1 MKFIG
6 IIPARYASTRF
17 PGKPLA
23 MLGGKTVIQ
32 RVYEQVDKT
41 LNSHLSPL
49 TSHPSPVYVAT
60 DDERIFNAVE
70 SFGGKAVITRSD
82 HQSGTDRIQE
92 AAEKIGTDADVIINV
107 QGDEPFI
114 QPSQIETLMHL
125 FDAPETQIGTLGKPF
140 ESLEA
145 VDNPNSPKIV
155 TDTRGFALYFSRSV
169 IPFIRGVDRQD
180 WFGRYP
186 FLKHLGIYAYRRE
199 VLRQVTALPQSSLEQ
214 AESLEQL
221 RWLQNGYRIRV
232 GLTDVETVGIDTPE
246 DLSRAEAF
254 LKTF

>member
-1 MKFIG
+1 MKFMA

-23 MLGGKTVIQ
+23 ILGGKTVIQ
-32 RVYEQVDKT
+32 RVYEQVSSVLDE
-41 LNSHLSPL
+41 
-49 TSHPSPVYVAT
+49 VYVAT
-60 DDERIFNAVE
+60 DDERIFQAVE
-70 SFGGKAVITRSD
+70 GFGGRAVMTRAD
-82 HQSGTDRIQE
+82 HTSGTDRIEE
-92 AAEKIGTDADVIINV
+92 AAEKIGSTADVIINV

-186 FLKHLGIYAYRRE
+186 FLKHLGVYAYRRE

-214 AESLEQL
+214 AERLEQL